1 MYEIIPIAA
10 GVILAVA
17 MWQARL
23 TQPRLR
29 AAVTTVASLVVGFLA
44 ASVSGELATSWAFV
58 LFDAAQVAGAV
69 IVTLAVIARWQGSLQ
84 R

>member
-23 TQPRLR
+23 REPRLR
-29 AAVTTVASLVVGFLA
+29 AVVTTVASIVVGFFA
-44 ASVSGELATSWAFV
+44 AYVSGELATSWAFA
-58 LFDAAQVAGAV
+58 LFDAAQVAGAAV
-69 IVTLAVIARWQGSLQ
+69 LTLALIARWQGSLQ